1 MNEYLS
7 LPLNLLRFESMA
19 KRTTKKTTKKKTTR
33 KRVVED
39 SGPAIRIY
47 DPPIGLGNVLG
58 QSRAI
63 EILQQSM
70 QSERVHHA
78 WIFHGPEG
86 VGKFT
91 CAVAWAATI
100 LDSSSAPDLSGQIA
114 PDPESHV
121 QQLLKAGTHPDLHVV
136 KKELARYHED
146 KKIRDAKLATIPK
159 AIVDEHLIV
168 PATLA
173 PTMKSSSIAGK
184 VFIIDE
190 AELLDRSPTNAPV
203 QNAILKTLEEPSP
216 GTVIILVT
224 SSEDRLLP
232 TIRSRC
238 QRVAFTPLDDDAMR
252 AWINSQHFELDP
264 DEHHWLLQYAGG
276 SPGRLIRAI
285 EGGLYHWHKKIEPMC
300 TQADRGV
307 HPVAL
312 GVTMGELIEDWA
324 QSWVKKGEKLGENRS
339 KEAANRKGA
348 DQMFALIAQ
357 RARKG
362 LRDPSTAPR
371 ALHAIDCVGRAKQEL
386 DTNVQVKFVM
396 EHLAAG
402 LSGSV

>member
-1 MNEYLS
+1 
-7 LPLNLLRFESMA
+7 MA
-19 KRTTKKTTKKKTTR
+19 KKTTKKSTKKKPIR
-33 KRVVED
+33 KRVVKD
-39 SGPAIRIY
+39 APPAIRVY
-47 DPPIGLGNVLG
+47 DPPIGMGNVLG
-58 QSRAI
+58 QARGMD
-63 EILQQSM
+63 ILGHSM
-70 QSERVHHA
+70 QSNRVHHA

-91 CAVAWAATI
+91 AAVAWAATI
-100 LDSSSAPDLSGQIA
+100 LDPTSAPDLGGRIA
-114 PDPESHV
+114 PDPESQV
-121 QQLLKAGTHPDLHVV
+121 QQLLKAGTHPDLHVI
-136 KKELARYHED
+136 KKELARYHEE
-146 KKIRDAKLATIPK
+146 KKVRDAKLATIPK
-159 AIVDEHLIV
+159 AIVEEHLIV

-173 PTMKSSSIAGK
+173 PTMKSGSIAGK

-203 QNAILKTLEEPSP
+203 QNAILKTLEEPPP

-252 AWINSQHFELDP
+252 AWINTQRFELDP
-264 DEHHWLLQYAGG
+264 NEHHWLMQYASG
-276 SPGRLIRAI
+276 SPGRFVAAI
-285 EGGLYHWHKKIEPMC
+285 EGGLYHWHTRIEPMC
-300 TQADRGV
+300 MQADRGI
-307 HPVAL
+307 HSISL
-312 GVTMGELIEDWA
+312 GATMGELVDGWA
-324 QSWVKKGEKLGENRS
+324 TTWVKQGEKIGENRS

-362 LRDPSTAPR
+362 LRDQATTHR
-371 ALHAIDCVGRAKQEL
+371 ALHTIDCVERAKSEL
-386 DTNVQVKFVM
+386 NTNVQIKFVM

-402 LSGSV
+402 LSEPV

>member
-1 MNEYLS
+1 
-7 LPLNLLRFESMA
+7 MA
-19 KRTTKKTTKKKTTR
+19 KRTTKKKTTKKKTVRR
-33 KRVVED
+33 KAPVD
-39 SGPAIRIY
+39 SGPAIRLY
-47 DPPIGLGNVLG
+47 EPPIGLGNVIG
-58 QSRAI
+58 QSRAV

-70 QSERVHHA
+70 QSQRVHHA

-91 CAVAWAATI
+91 AAVAWAATI
-100 LDSSSAPDLSGQIA
+100 LDPSSTPDLGGQIA
-114 PDPESHV
+114 PDPESQV
-121 QQLLKAGTHPDLHVV
+121 QGLLKAGTHPDLHVI
-136 KKELARYHED
+136 KKELARYHEE
-146 KKIRDAKLATIPK
+146 KKVRDAKLATIPK

-203 QNAILKTLEEPSP
+203 QNAILKTLEEPPP

-252 AWINSQHFELDP
+252 AWANTQSFHLDP
-264 DEHHWLLQYAGG
+264 NEHHWLMQYAAG
-276 SPGRLIRAI
+276 SPGRFIGAI
-285 EGGLYHWHKKIEPMC
+285 EGGLYHWHTRIEPMIL
-300 TQADRGV
+300 QADQGV
-307 HPVAL
+307 HPISL
-312 GVTMGELIEDWA
+312 GTTMGELVDDWA
-324 QSWVKKGEKLGENRS
+324 SKWVKQGDKLGENRS

-362 LRDPSTAPR
+362 LREPTTAYR
-371 ALHAIDCVGRAKQEL
+371 ALHTIDCVERAKSEL
-386 DTNVQVKFVM
+386 NTNVQVKFVM

-402 LSGSV
+402 LSESV

>member
-1 MNEYLS
+1 
-7 LPLNLLRFESMA
+7 MA
-19 KRTTKKTTKKKTTR
+19 KRTTKKKTTKKTTR

-39 SGPAIRIY
+39 TGPAIRTY
-47 DPPIGLGNVLG
+47 DPPISLGSVLG

-70 QSERVHHA
+70 QSQRVHHA

-91 CAVAWAATI
+91 AAVAWASTI
-100 LDSSSAPDLSGQIA
+100 LDPSSAPDLSGQIA

-121 QQLLKAGTHPDLHVV
+121 QQLLKAGTHPDLHVI
-136 KKELARYHED
+136 KKELARYHDD
-146 KKIRDAKLATIPK
+146 KKVRDAKLQTIPK

-173 PTMKSSSIAGK
+173 PTMKGDSIAGK
-184 VFIIDE
+184 VFIVDE

-203 QNAILKTLEEPSP
+203 QNAILKTLEEPAP

-252 AWINSQHFELDP
+252 AWINTRNLDLDP
-264 DEHHWLLQYAGG
+264 DEHHWLTQYAGG
-276 SPGRLIRAI
+276 SPGRLLGAI
-285 EGGLYHWHKKIEPMC
+285 EGGLYHWHTRIEPMC
-300 TQADRGV
+300 RQADQGI
-307 HPVAL
+307 HPISL
-312 GVTMGELIEDWA
+312 GVTMGELVEDWA
-324 QSWVKKGEKLGENRS
+324 SKWVKQGETLGENRS

-362 LRDPSTAPR
+362 LRESGSTAR

-402 LSGSV
+402 LSESI

>member
-1 MNEYLS
+1 
-7 LPLNLLRFESMA
+7 MA
-19 KRTTKKTTKKKTTR
+19 KKTTKKTTKKKSTKKRVTR

-39 SGPAIRIY
+39 KG
-47 DPPIGLGNVLG
+47 PPITLYDAPIALGSVLG
-58 QSRAI
+58 QHRAV
-63 EILQQSM
+63 EILEQSM
-70 QSERVHHA
+70 ASQRVHHA

-91 CAVAWAATI
+91 AAISWAAAI
-100 LDSSSAPDLSGQIA
+100 LDPSTTPDLQGRYA

-121 QQLLKAGTHPDLHVV
+121 QQLLKARTHPDLHVV
-136 KKELARYHED
+136 KKELARYHEE
-146 KKIRDAKLATIPK
+146 KKVRDAKLQTIPK

-168 PATLA
+168 PAALA
-173 PTMKSSSIAGK
+173 PSMRADSIAGK
-184 VFIIDE
+184 VFVVDE
-190 AELLDRSPTNAPV
+190 AELLDRYPTNAPV
-203 QNAILKTLEEPSP
+203 QNAILKTLEEPAP

-252 AWINSQHFELDP
+252 QWISTQDLNLDP
-264 DEHHWLLQYAGG
+264 DEHHWLIQYAGG
-276 SPGRLIRAI
+276 SPGRLKQAI
-285 EGGLYHWHKKIEPMC
+285 EGGLYRWHKQIEPMC
-300 TQADRGV
+300 QQADRGN

-312 GVTMGELIEDWA
+312 GVTMGELVDSWA
-324 QSWVKKGEKLGENRS
+324 SQWVKQGEKLGENRS

-348 DQMFALIAQ
+348 DQMFALLAQ

-362 LRDPSTAPR
+362 LREPATMARS
-371 ALHAIDCVGRAKQEL
+371 LHAIDCVEQAKVEL
-386 DTNVQVKFVM
+386 NTNVQVKFVM

-402 LSGSV
+402 LSAPV

>member
-1 MNEYLS
+1 
-7 LPLNLLRFESMA
+7 MA

-33 KRVVED
+33 KRVVTD
-39 SGPAIRIY
+39 SGPAIRVY
-47 DPPIGLGNVLG
+47 DPPIGLGHVVG
-58 QSRAI
+58 QPRAV
-63 EILQQSM
+63 EILQHSM
-70 QSERVHHA
+70 QSQRVHHA
-78 WIFHGPEG
+78 WIFHGPQG

-91 CAVAWAATI
+91 TAVAWAATI
-100 LDSSSAPDLSGQIA
+100 LDPSSAPDLGGRIC

-121 QQLLKAGTHPDLHVV
+121 QALLKAGTHPDLHVV
-136 KKELARYHED
+136 KKELARYHDE
-146 KKIRDAKLATIPK
+146 KKIRDAKLSTIPK

-173 PTMKSSSIAGK
+173 PTMKSDSIAGK
-184 VFIIDE
+184 VFIVDE

-203 QNAILKTLEEPSP
+203 QNAILKTLEEPPP

-238 QRVAFTPLDDDAMR
+238 QRVAFVPLDDDAMR
-252 AWINSQHFELDP
+252 AWVNTQNLELDP
-264 DEHHWLLQYAGG
+264 NEHHWLMQYAAG
-276 SPGRLIRAI
+276 SPGRFLGAI
-285 EGGLYHWHKKIEPMC
+285 EGGLYQWHTRIEPMC
-300 TQADRGV
+300 VQADRGI
-307 HPVAL
+307 HSIEL
-312 GVTMGELIEDWA
+312 GTTMGELVDAWA
-324 QSWVKKGEKLGENRS
+324 SGWVKQGEKLGENRS

-362 LRDPSTAPR
+362 LRDPSTTHR
-371 ALHAIDCVGRAKQEL
+371 ALHSIDCVERAKGEL
-386 DTNVQVKFVM
+386 NTNVQVKFVM

-402 LSGSV
+402 LSEQI

>member
-1 MNEYLS
+1 
-7 LPLNLLRFESMA
+7 MA

-33 KRVVED
+33 KRVVTD
-39 SGPAIRIY
+39 SGPAIRVY
-47 DPPIGLGNVLG
+47 DPPIGLGNVVG
-58 QSRAI
+58 QPRAI
-63 EILQQSM
+63 EILQHSM
-70 QSERVHHA
+70 QSQRVHHA
-78 WIFHGPEG
+78 WIFHGPQG

-91 CAVAWAATI
+91 AAVAWAATI
-100 LDSSSAPDLSGQIA
+100 LDPSSAPDLSGKIN

-121 QQLLKAGTHPDLHVV
+121 QGLLKAGTHPDLHVV
-136 KKELARYHED
+136 KKELARYHDE
-146 KKIRDAKLATIPK
+146 KKIRDAKLSTIPK

-173 PTMKSSSIAGK
+173 PTMKSDSIAGK
-184 VFIIDE
+184 VFIVDE

-203 QNAILKTLEEPSP
+203 QNAILKTLEEPPP

-238 QRVAFTPLDDDAMR
+238 QRVAFVPLDDDAMR
-252 AWINSQHFELDP
+252 AWVNTQKLELDP
-264 DEHHWLLQYAGG
+264 NEHHWLMQYAAG
-276 SPGRLIRAI
+276 SPGRFLGAI
-285 EGGLYHWHKKIEPMC
+285 EGGLYQWHTRIEPMC
-300 TQADRGV
+300 VQADRGI
-307 HPVAL
+307 HSIAL
-312 GVTMGELIEDWA
+312 GTTMGELVDAWA
-324 QSWVKKGEKLGENRS
+324 SGWVKQGEKLGENRS

-362 LRDPSTAPR
+362 LRDPSTTHR
-371 ALHAIDCVGRAKQEL
+371 ALHSIDCVERAKGEL
-386 DTNVQVKFVM
+386 NTNVQVRFVM

-402 LSGSV
+402 LSEQI